1 MSEVTLNG
9 TVYSA
14 DGRAGG
20 ADLRG
25 PDGYGHVTAM
35 LPMMQDLLAE
45 VGLQKANVVAVANA
59 IAALAAASAATA
71 QQSAAAAAL
80 SGNASLW
87 VSGSNYAD
95 RVVVISPK
103 TQRQYRRRSAGAG
116 TLDPADDPSNWAA
129 LALDIAT
136 GLPRLRPTVNLQ
148 FDGRW
153 PSFLRMQRATG
164 GMSQRRDASWREV
177 GPNVP
182 RWALNAVGMLCP
194 LVEEARTNL
203 LWPSADLAAWSAGAL
218 ADATVTVNTGRGLDG
233 STLTADTLD
242 DSDAAATRGKQRAVA
257 VTAAA
262 GYLCAWALLRDA
274 TAIPSLR
281 LTLNSTTPVVTECA
295 FDLAAQTWQWRRS
308 ADGVTP
314 GTAAGCQRQPDGST
328 LVWMTIARAN
338 AGETF
343 ANVELRPAFNRVLA
357 DTLDASATGSVS
369 VLHTQVEYGAEPSS
383 PITTTTAAV
392 QRSADVPDISGQD
405 FTDLWPVTEGTVVV
419 GFSRNVPPANA
430 TSVSSFVFAASD
442 GTGINTIA
450 SAGLFST
457 PQQQRVFIYAG
468 DGSVPQALIS
478 ASSTVDSGRQRLA
491 FSYKRNALH
500 TSQNGQA
507 VVSDTQCDLPAVL
520 NRLYIGASPTGNVGG
535 LQRIESLQIYPVAV
549 DPAFLPALSTV
560 N

>member
-1 MSEVTLNG
+1 MDEVTLNG
-9 TVYSA
+9 RTYSA

-25 PDGYGHVTAM
+25 PDGYGHITAM

-45 VGLQKANVVAVANA
+45 VGLQKASVVVVANA
-59 IAALAAASAATA
+59 IAAQAAASAATA

-80 SGNASLW
+80 SGNAPLW

-103 TQRQYRRRSAGAG
+103 TQRQYRRRGAGAG
-116 TLDPADDPSNWAA
+116 TLDPADDPSNWTP

-136 GLPRLRPTVNLQ
+136 GLPRLRPTVNVQ

-182 RWALNAVGMLCP
+182 RWALNAAGMLCP

-203 LWPSADLAAWSAGAL
+203 LWPSADMAAWGPGL
-218 ADATVTVNTGRGLDG
+218 GGDAAVTANVGRGLDG

-314 GTAAGCQRQPDGST
+314 GTAAGCQRQSDGST
-328 LVWMTIARAN
+328 LVWVVIARAN
-338 AGETF
+338 AAETLL
-343 ANVELRPAFNRVLA
+343 NVELRPAFNRVLA
-357 DTLDASATGSVS
+357 DTADATATGSVS

-405 FTDLWPVTEGTVVV
+405 FTDLWPVTEGTVVI
-419 GFSRNVPPANA
+419 GFSRNVPPGGSQGSNMAITVTDGTANNYLSTLA
-430 TSVSSFVFAASD
+430 GWSSPWHQRVAMYSAGAGQSDVMASTSVVSEA
-442 GTGINTIA
+442 
-450 SAGLFST
+450 
-457 PQQQRVFIYAG
+457 
-468 DGSVPQALIS
+468 
-478 ASSTVDSGRQRLA
+478 RQRLA
-491 FSYKRNALH
+491 FVYKRNGLYA
-500 TSQNGQA
+500 SQNGGA
-507 VVSDTQCDLPAVL
+507 VISDLQCELPVGL
-520 NRLYIGASPTGNVGG
+520 NRLYLGMQPSGSVAG
-535 LQRIESLQIYPVAV
+535 LARIESLQIYPVAV
-549 DPAFLPALSTV
+549 DPAFLPAMSTV